1 MRRRD
6 LDNFRLAFDRLT
18 VPQGLLSSDF
28 ADSVSLSAK
37 KRPRPSAVEE
47 EKEANIAPADKDFDD
62 SDDETDEIY
71 TTRRPRTLFDVDRTL
86 DLTYRQI
93 TIRSAAFT
101 TYLAVIRWLETG
113 YIRFVP
119 LRSTCKPLDPTAK
132 RTRNE
137 QVELLMGES
146 NETWVPVSP
155 KSVYRLAHLLD
166 LPQLESLA
174 LIYIKHNLTPECAGH
189 ELFDNASVLYDAW
202 RQVVIDY
209 VVGKWDEVSQTSS
222 WTGMM
227 DRIERDEVCGAGG
240 ILIKLYKAREAAA
253 KSAFS
258 LSSCVRSRTRS
269 ESHDGCP
276 RRSVTTEVG
285 SPCVQRSYLEA
296 RCIAAGLLSPLNV
309 RESQGSVRGA
319 EVQPRKLVNFR
330 RVHNS

>member
-1 MRRRD
+1 MLAHKTLAERAEDSATPIPRD
-6 LDNFRLAFDRLT
+6 VRLFFPCVGERGAEIWTTSALLSTTSPYLED
-18 VPQGLLSSDF
+18 LLSSDF

-37 KRPRPSAVEE
+37 KRPRPSAVKEE
-47 EKEANIAPADKDFDD
+47 EEANIAPAEKDFED

-137 QVELLMGES
+137 QVESLMGEP

-174 LIYIKHNLTPECAGH
+174 LIYIKHNLTPECAAH

-222 WTGMM
+222 WTGTM
-227 DRIERDEVCGAGG
+227 DRIERDEVRGAGG
-240 ILIKLYKAREAAA
+240 ILIKLFKAREEAA
-253 KSAFS
+253 KTVLTA
-258 LSSCVRSRTRS
+258 V
-269 ESHDGCP
+269 
-276 RRSVTTEVG
+276 
-285 SPCVQRSYLEA
+285 
-296 RCIAAGLLSPLNV
+296 
-309 RESQGSVRGA
+309 
-319 EVQPRKLVNFR
+319 
-330 RVHNS
+330 